1 MQSLQ
6 QEIKKDIISHPFRN
20 IEIIYEVNKTTLTP
34 QDEELLFRY
43 IGLHDLELRMQNTA
57 DNLCRQ
63 SLLVNDTLESLQE
76 ELKMVEASLDVCID
90 LADKLSEENYVT
102 EETSINKLHDA
113 REETLQKLNEY
124 NVKIVEA
131 YEAAKAIQDSM
142 NDHNA
147 KDESAANALCS
158 EFSNLTIDHLANE
171 SNAINP
177 VAFDNQ
183 FDQFREYACAR
194 ESQREDLLNTC
205 DEMMNNYTKLNLQTT
220 TLYNTWNE
228 FSKRY
233 DLLIKIYLLHNKVTG
248 FTEN

>member
-20 IEIIYEVNKTTLTP
+20 IEIIYEANKTTLTL
-34 QDEELLFRY
+34 QDEELLSRY
-43 IGLHDLELRMQNTA
+43 ISLHDLELRMQNTA

-63 SLLVNDTLESLQE
+63 SLLVNETLETLQAQ
-76 ELKMVEASLDVCID
+76 LKMVETSLDVCID
-90 LADKLSEENYVT
+90 LADKLSEENYVM
-102 EETSINKLHDA
+102 EETSMDKLYVA

-124 NVKIVEA
+124 NVKILEA
-131 YEAAKAIQDSM
+131 YEATKAIQDSM

-147 KDESAANALCS
+147 NDQNATDALYS
-158 EFSNLTIDHLANE
+158 ELSTLTMNHLANE
-171 SNAINP
+171 SNAIDP
-177 VAFDNQ
+177 VAFDSQ

-205 DEMMNNYTKLNLQTT
+205 DDMMDNYTKLNLQTT

-228 FSKRY
+228 FTKRY
-233 DLLIKIYLLHNKVTG
+233 GLLIKIYALHNKATG